1 MAHLSPRFLKFG
13 VETELCGD
21 CLAGPDFVLALAMKH
36 LWAADAVIRCCQFLG
51 PSTEDARSF
60 IGQQLCHGGCARARS
75 EAWLVQKLNGAK
87 TIIMVLRYVHLFL
100 VVLVNC
106 KQAVCF

>member
-36 LWAADAVIRCCQFLG
+36 FCGQQMLSSDAV
-51 PSTEDARSF
+51 SS
-60 IGQQLCHGGCARARS
+60 
-75 EAWLVQKLNGAK
+75 
-87 TIIMVLRYVHLFL
+87 
-100 VVLVNC
+100 
-106 KQAVCF
+106 